1 MQARHH
7 TAFFHV
13 RAARLHPRCVCR
25 PLCNERT
32 YPDVFPHPRRPCA
45 GCFGK
50 NLLGT
55 EARVPLAEVLALTA
69 FVDADNDRYLPQ
81 FPALVFSSLFS
92 WVYARPK
99 PHFQRLA
106 AERVKAIRRLCAAK
120 ARQRRRSSSS
130 GGSGGGGTRWAD
142 GTATGG
148 SSLHRP
154 IDVVVQV
161 RTFRDSNREPS
172 DPYFDQPADAEAFRQ
187 CALRGVRDAVARARR
202 DTAAPMCVYVT
213 SDSDAVA
220 TDVRRYLA
228 SHPSLRAA
236 DHADVNVDVVSS
248 AEVAGAAALWHSAD
262 VLRRNHALANHS
274 DVAARAGRRTL
285 FVA

>member
-1 MQARHH
+1 MQRK
-7 TAFFHV
+7 
-13 RAARLHPRCVCR
+13 P
-25 PLCNERT
+25 
-32 YPDVFPHPRRPCA
+32 PDFFPHPRRPCA

-55 EARVPLAEVLALTA
+55 EARVALAEVLALTA

-99 PHFQRLA
+99 PHFQRLV
-106 AERVKAIRRLCAAK
+106 AERVAAIWRLCAAK
-120 ARQRRRSSSS
+120 ARQRRRRSS
-130 GGSGGGGTRWAD
+130 GGSGGGGTRRAA

-148 SSLHRP
+148 SSLQRP

-161 RTFRDSNREPS
+161 RTFRDSNRGPS

-187 CALRGVRDAVARARR
+187 CALRGVRDAVARARQG
-202 DTAAPMCVYVT
+202 TAAPMCVYVT

-220 TDVRRYLA
+220 MDVRRYLA
-228 SHPSLRAA
+228 SHPSLRAT
-236 DHADVNVDVVSS
+236 DHADVNVNVDVDVVSS
-248 AEVAGAAALWHSAD
+248 AEVAGAAALWHSED

-274 DVAARAGRRTL
+274 DVAARSGRRAL